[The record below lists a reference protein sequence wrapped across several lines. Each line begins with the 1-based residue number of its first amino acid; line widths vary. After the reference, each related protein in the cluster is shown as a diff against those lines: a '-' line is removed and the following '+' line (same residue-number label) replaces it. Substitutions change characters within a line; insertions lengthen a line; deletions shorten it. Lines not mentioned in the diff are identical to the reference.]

1 MNATAALLETLNNW
15 FDAEITD
22 TEDGYEVAGWAFYM
36 EADGLEVVT
45 PAGKTVNLQVAEL
58 DQFFQF
64 HLA

>member
-1 MNATAALLETLNNW
+1 
-15 FDAEITD
+15 
-22 TEDGYEVAGWAFYM
+22 M

-45 PAGKTVNLQVAEL
+45 PAGKTVSPQVAEL

>member
-1 MNATAALLETLNNW
+1 MNATAALLETLTNW

-36 EADGLEVVT
+36 GADGLEVVT
-45 PAGKTVNLQVAEL
+45 PAGKTVSLQVAEL